1 MKIDR
6 VLELLKIE
14 RECVTRQSPCNEKSK
29 LCDRN
34 CGECD
39 IAQNDLE
46 LIEMYD
52 FVISMIET
60 LIGRSKWISVK
71 DKLPDDASDVLA
83 YYDDGT
89 ESRIIP
95 VNYYKQCWYDCVFNR
110 AIDGLE
116 TGFIKYWMSLPKAP
130 EVKQNETD

>member
-1 MKIDR
+1 MAAFD
-6 VLELLKIE
+6 IE
-14 RECVTRQSPCNEKSK
+14 SVIKNGVERALNEPIMNGKSVMQWA
-29 LCDRN
+29 
-34 CGECD
+34 E
-39 IAQNDLE
+39 
-46 LIEMYD
+46 
-52 FVISMIET
+52 
-60 LIGRSKWISVK
+60 IGMHSQEQWISVK
-71 DKLPDDASDVLA
+71 DRLPDDASDILA

-95 VNYYKQCWYDCVFNR
+95 VNYYKGCWYDCVFNR

>member
-60 LIGRSKWISVK
+60 LSGRLQWISVK
-71 DKLPDDASDVLA
+71 DRLPDDASDVLA

-89 ESRIIP
+89 ESRIILA
-95 VNYYKQCWYDCVFNR
+95 NYYKQRWYDYFFNR
-110 AIDGLE
+110 SIHDLE
-116 TGFIKYWMSLPKAP
+116 TGFIGYWMSFPKTP
-130 EVKQNETD
+130 EEEKQDG

>member
-1 MKIDR
+1 MRLIDADAL
-6 VLELLKIE
+6 VTKYGDYYVEEGPEDGFIGTLK
-14 RECVTRQSPCNEKSK
+14 CLVDMQP
-29 LCDRN
+29 
-34 CGECD
+34 
-39 IAQNDLE
+39 A
-46 LIEMYD
+46 
-52 FVISMIET
+52 
-60 LIGRSKWISVK
+60 IGDWISVK

-95 VNYYKQCWYDCVFNR
+95 VNYYKGCWYDCVFNR

-130 EVKQNETD
+130 EVKQSETD